1 MKKVNLTWNVLLQ
14 DFNAKKIIKY
24 NVLDNDYIIDSIKKA
39 VKKREVSN
47 YKEFKEF
54 IKRKFM
60 AQYWSRAEY
69 EIMVSGL
76 FDTDKPEKIDVW
88 YQIEMNLDNIAEYL
102 ITKLK
107 LDLKIE

>member
-1 MKKVNLTWNVLLQ
+1 
-14 DFNAKKIIKY
+14 
-24 NVLDNDYIIDSIKKA
+24 
-39 VKKREVSN
+39 
-47 YKEFKEF
+47 
-54 IKRKFM
+54 M